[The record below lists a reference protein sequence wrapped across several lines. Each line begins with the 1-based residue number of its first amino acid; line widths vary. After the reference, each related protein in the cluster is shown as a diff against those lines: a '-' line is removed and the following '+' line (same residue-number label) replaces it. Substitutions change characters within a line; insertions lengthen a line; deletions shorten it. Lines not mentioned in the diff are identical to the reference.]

1 MNRKLLTTG
10 LAVIGLTLAA
20 ALTPATAAL
29 ADNVGS
35 MPSGC
40 SATPRTPGLSSTKK
54 VTYGGSTSCVYAQ
67 VSFFR
72 LVHNFDGLP
81 DARVAEQSY
90 TGKDNSYSGSTCDN
104 GTATTPYYSEV
115 GWSSSLGTV
124 QRVSKTISLT
134 HC

>member
-1 MNRKLLTTG
+1 MLPVGHLEAVRTQPPPRTTLCGASSANHCPRQNRPLSSARAEAIPGPAELHHPNIGADVNRKLLTTG

-54 VTYGGSTSCVYAQ
+54 VTYGGS
-67 VSFFR
+67 
-72 LVHNFDGLP
+72 
-81 DARVAEQSY
+81 
-90 TGKDNSYSGSTCDN
+90 
-104 GTATTPYYSEV
+104 
-115 GWSSSLGTV
+115 
-124 QRVSKTISLT
+124 
-134 HC
+134 